1 MPWNENVVANCIMV
15 PVTLSESRPKNRK
28 GGVGIPRTAFIYS
41 FVQLVYLEAIQHSLL
56 DNHTAVEN
64 VLLSCISNLPFI
76 YCSISLAFM
85 VEACNIQWN
94 CTLISVPRPSS
105 LSMYVGLLSVAQQ

>member
-1 MPWNENVVANCIMV
+1 M
-15 PVTLSESRPKNRK
+15 
-28 GGVGIPRTAFIYS
+28 YS

-76 YCSISLAFM
+76 YCSISLAF
-85 VEACNIQWN
+85 
-94 CTLISVPRPSS
+94 
-105 LSMYVGLLSVAQQ
+105 YGGGLQYPMELYTDLGAQT